1 MPATVEP
8 TRRFKCTY
16 KDCSMSF
23 DTEKTMKNHKKNSD
37 EHEYCVK
44 CDEDFDSYE
53 DFAMHKVSRPY
64 EHGKACGICG
74 DEFKSK
80 DGLQRHIELTHKINQ
95 KLVCI
100 GCKKAFYRA
109 CLFIEHLEFGHCTI
123 IPAFQFQGHVVHKYL
138 INELL
143 NNNSA
148 LERFRQKTSK
158 YEAAVDYEEEGGID
172 LDDDPLEDE
181 GEMDEVMFKAIKPH
195 TSTDAPPTSTFVGQ
209 YPPLPKHSS
218 LANEVDHEIASSLGG
233 MSLDGDGVSD
243 TSTVVGS
250 HAAAISRTE
259 SARSTYTPAGFSTG
273 QGTSVTSSEREPKVW
288 GDRKGKS
295 TIAMLFPN
303 AKPKPTPSEFSVSA
317 HDVAM
322 EEEHGINILRT
333 RFWDPMSS
341 DWNPEKFFDS
351 FINKYYCPFVCEQTF
366 DAICDLNQHI
376 LGDHRLVRTKCPT
389 CLKYFKSATALMS
402 HCEARGA
409 RCNINKSGDF
419 NTFLDRMS
427 GGFLGVDEKVRPEH
441 LNTQPLLLRNEE
453 TGHMELHT
461 PTIATYLQ
469 YSVTT
474 PPDWKDP
481 VRSSVQIGGIPN
493 MSPW

>member
-1 MPATVEP
+1 MPVVVEP

-16 KDCSMSF
+16 KDCNMSF
-23 DTEKTMKNHKKNSD
+23 DTEKTMRNHKKNSD

-80 DGLQRHIELTHKINQ
+80 EGLQRHIEITHKVDQ

-100 GCKKAFYRA
+100 GCKKAYYRA
-109 CLFIEHLEFGHCTI
+109 CLFIEHLEFGHCSVIT
-123 IPAFQFQGHVVHKYL
+123 ASQFQGHVVHKYL
-138 INELL
+138 ITELL

-172 LDDDPLEDE
+172 LDDDPLDDD
-181 GEMDEVMFKAIKPH
+181 GEMDKVMFKAMKPN
-195 TSTDAPPTSTFVGQ
+195 TPVDAPPTSAFVGQ
-209 YPPLPKHSS
+209 YPPLPSQ
-218 LANEVDHEIASSLGG
+218 AAEFEIASSLGG
-233 MSLDGDGVSD
+233 MSLDGDDVSD
-243 TSTVVGS
+243 TSTVIGS
-250 HAAAISRTE
+250 QTALSRAD
-259 SARSTYTPAGFSTG
+259 SARSTYTPRGFSAAG
-273 QGTSVTSSEREPKVW
+273 SSVASDREPKVW

-295 TIAMLFPN
+295 TIAKLFPN
-303 AKPKPTPSEFSVSA
+303 AKPKPTPSEFSIIA
-317 HDVAM
+317 HDEAM
-322 EEEHGINILRT
+322 EHEHGINIMRT

-341 DWNPEKFFDS
+341 DWNPDKFFDS
-351 FINKYYCPFVCEQTF
+351 FINKYNCPFVCEQKF
-366 DAICDLNQHI
+366 DAVCDLNEHI
-376 LGDHRLVRTKCPT
+376 LGDHRLVRTKCPK
-389 CLKYFKSATALMS
+389 CLRYFKSATALMA

-409 RCNINKSGDF
+409 RCNVNKSGDF
-419 NTFLDRMS
+419 GTFLDRMS
-427 GGFLGVDEKVRPEH
+427 GGFLGVEEKVRPEH
-441 LNTQPLLLRNEE
+441 LNTQPLMLRNEE
-453 TGHMELHT
+453 TGHME
-461 PTIATYLQ
+461 PYQPVIATYLQ

-481 VRSSVQIGGIPN
+481 VRPSVQIGGIPVT
-493 MSPW
+493 SSW